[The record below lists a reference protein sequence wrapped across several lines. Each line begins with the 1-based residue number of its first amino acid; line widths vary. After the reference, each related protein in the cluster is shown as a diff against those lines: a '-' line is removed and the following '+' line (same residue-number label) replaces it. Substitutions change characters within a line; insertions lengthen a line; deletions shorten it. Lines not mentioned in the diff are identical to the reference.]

1 MRPRVLVTEILCACR
16 NVKGKAAAG
25 LEAGGAGGQG
35 GRKGGRSPQDEKEK
49 EEEDA
54 LDAASLLS
62 TLKANGDSGPRC
74 GSKVGRKALTNKHTK
89 GSAAG
94 RGAQEP
100 RSVAGKYGRNGENAK
115 SGMVGVESGD
125 VDKGGQDDGAGVG
138 QSGSME
144 LLLMAAAALQAL
156 ANE

>member
-1 MRPRVLVTEILCACR
+1 MPVTEILCVSS

-25 LEAGGAGGQG
+25 LEAGGAAGQG
-35 GRKGGRSPQDEKEK
+35 GSEGRCSSQDEKEE

-62 TLKANGDSGPRC
+62 TLKANGDGGMRG
-74 GSKVGRKALTNKHTK
+74 GSKAGRKVLTKKHPK

-94 RGAQEP
+94 SGAQQP
-100 RSVAGKYGRNGENAK
+100 QSVAGKFGRNGENGK
-115 SGMVGVESGD
+115 SMMAGVESGD
-125 VDKGGQDDGAGVG
+125 VDKGEQDDGAGVG

-156 ANE
+156 APSE